1 MADEQKQKDSIR
13 AFQKVVAKT
22 WSDPAF
28 KVRLTADPKS
38 VLAEHG
44 VSMPEGV
51 EVKVV
56 ENSDRVV
63 HLILPAKPTGDL
75 SDEQLD
81 QAAGGDAACSSG
93 PGVCGCV
100 SPP

>member
-1 MADEQKQKDSIR
+1 MADDQQQKDSMR

-28 KVRLTADPKS
+28 KTRLTADPKG

-44 VSMPEGV
+44 VAVPEGV
-51 EVKVV
+51 EVRVV
-56 ENSDRVV
+56 ENSDKVV
-63 HLILPAKPTGDL
+63 HLALPAKPSGDL

-81 QAAGGDAACSSG
+81 QASGGTAQTAGGFTATMFC
-93 PGVCGCV
+93 
-100 SPP
+100 

>member
-1 MADEQKQKDSIR
+1 MADEQKQKDSMR
-13 AFQKVVAKT
+13 AFHKVVAKT

-28 KVRLTADPKS
+28 KARVTADPKS

-44 VSMPEGV
+44 VSVPEGL

-56 ENSDRVV
+56 ENTDKVF
-63 HLILPAKPTGDL
+63 HLILPSKPSGDL

-81 QAAGGDAACSSG
+81 QAAGGTSSG
-93 PGVCGCV
+93 TLFLCGATA
-100 SPP
+100 S